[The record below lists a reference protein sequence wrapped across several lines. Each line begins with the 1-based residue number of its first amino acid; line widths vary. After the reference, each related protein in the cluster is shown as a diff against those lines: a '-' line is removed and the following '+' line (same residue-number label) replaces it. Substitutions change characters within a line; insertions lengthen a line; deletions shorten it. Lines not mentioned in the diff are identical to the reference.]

1 MAIRNRRVVT
11 KPDDAPNPSTVFG
24 LLYIELEDSL
34 ASDVAKIQ
42 RRLRPEL
49 RLTGR
54 AGVLQQK
61 CGGDDWSRAVAD
73 PQWADGTEP
82 EPDALVRARC

>member
-1 MAIRNRRVVT
+1 MTR
-11 KPDDAPNPSTVFG
+11 PDDAPNPSTVFG

-42 RRLRPEL
+42 QRLRPEL

-61 CGGDDWSRAVAD
+61 CGGDDWARAVAD
-73 PQWADGTEP
+73 PVSADGE
-82 EPDALVRARC
+82 ELEVDALVRLASRRAR